1 MTGLPNKIELH
12 AILQS
17 IDIIYRPIESAQSI
31 SHRIENNKII
41 FYGAITDFSA
51 CAPIVIKW
59 LKKLAK
65 VHLKERLDELS
76 AECQL
81 PYQQLSVR
89 AQKTVWG
96 SCTSRKKIQLNYK
109 ILFLPEDTARYIL
122 IHELCH
128 TKHLNHSAS
137 FWKMVASLQPDFR
150 AHIKWLKTADQTLPR
165 WLL

>member
-1 MTGLPNKIELH
+1 MTSPPNKIELL

-17 IDIIYRPIESAQSI
+17 IDIIYRPIESTQSI
-31 SHRIENNKII
+31 SHRIEKDKII

-51 CAPIVIKW
+51 CVPIVMKW
-59 LKKLAK
+59 LKKQAK
-65 VHLKERLDELS
+65 VHLKKRLDELS
-76 AECQL
+76 AECEL

-137 FWKMVASLQPDFR
+137 FWRMVASFVPDFR
-150 AHIKWLKTADQTLPR
+150 EHIKWLKTADQWMPR